1 MKMSGSIDISSSVLS
16 RELDQTIGRLL
27 PAVEDL
33 LERISNSGIVM
44 IEGHQSEV
52 RVLAPLRFP
61 DGIGRGEVVA
71 RLFRWRNT
79 VRIELNV
86 AHNRMLARR
95 DGTSLGRRCFL
106 NDFQASATVDIGSEE
121 LPEDFR
127 RQVIAG
133 ALAAR
138 DAVQRYNR
146 NHRAPWSEIRVT
158 AETDGLKIS

>member
-1 MKMSGSIDISSSVLS
+1 MSGSIDINSAVLS

-44 IEGHQSEV
+44 IEGHESEV

-79 VRIELNV
+79 VRLDMHVE
-86 AHNRMLARR
+86 HNRVLARR
-95 DGTSLGRRCFL
+95 DGTSSGRRCFL
-106 NDFQASATVDIGSEE
+106 NDFQASTTIAVGIEE
-121 LPEDFR
+121 LPADFR

-133 ALAAR
+133 TLAAR

-146 NHRAPWSEIRVT
+146 NHRAPWSEMRVA
-158 AETDGLKIS
+158 AEKDTLDAT